1 MDKRVLGSIAVIAA
15 AIIWAFDGTFLTP
28 RLYNLNVVFVVFMIH
43 LIPFVLMNSFLVNQY
58 HYLIKFSKSDYF
70 YFFLVALFGGAIGT
84 LSIVKALFLV
94 NFQQLSV
101 ILLLQ
106 KLQPIFAILLA
117 LILLKERVEKKFILW
132 GFLAILAS
140 YFLTFG
146 YSLPNLPENSKVLHA
161 SLYALLAAFSFGSAT
176 VFGKRIV
183 TKYNFKTATF
193 YRFFFTTIILLVY
206 IIIFGKMN
214 FGAITRM
221 NWLILFITAILT
233 GIISTIL
240 YYYGLN
246 KVKASVSAI
255 LELAF
260 PISAVILDYLINKS
274 VLSPVQLIAAAVMM
288 FSILKITKRKF

>member
-1 MDKRVLGSIAVIAA
+1 MDKKILGAIAIITA

-43 LIPFVLMNSFLVNQY
+43 LIPFVLMNTFLFAQY
-58 HYLIKFSKSDYF
+58 KYMIKFSKSDYF
-70 YFFLVALFGGAIGT
+70 YLSLVALFGGAIGT
-84 LSIVKALFLV
+84 LAIVKALFLV

-106 KLQPIFAILLA
+106 KLQPLFAILLA
-117 LILLKERVEKKFILW
+117 LILLKERVEKRFIFW
-132 GFLAILAS
+132 GFLAIFAS

-146 YSLPNLPENSKVLHA
+146 FSLPSLPKNSLILHA

-176 VFGKRIV
+176 VFGKKIV

-193 YRFFFTTIILLVY
+193 YRFFFTTIIVLIY
-206 IIIFGKMN
+206 ILFFGKMS
-214 FGAITRM
+214 FGAITQT
-221 NWLILFITAILT
+221 NWIILFITAILT
-233 GIISTIL
+233 GIISIFL
-240 YYYGLN
+240 YYYGLT

-260 PISAVILDYLINKS
+260 PISAVILDYFINKS

-288 FSILKITKRKF
+288 FSIIKITKRNS